1 MPAIRVLFSLT
12 LLRSEMDVLAASFV
26 LLMDARIL
34 AAPEPR
40 ARGGDRD
47 VLVVGEPTADLPI
60 TDSAAMVSRAPV
72 RQQPRV
78 GTDAKVRGSNTN
90 RSNKTKRSKRPL

>member
-1 MPAIRVLFSLT
+1 
-12 LLRSEMDVLAASFV
+12 MDVLAASFV

-60 TDSAAMVSRAPV
+60 TDSTAAAMVSRA
-72 RQQPRV
+72 RV
-78 GTDAKVRGSNTN
+78 LRCVNSQGWGAKAREVLRSN
-90 RSNKTKRSKRPL
+90 RSS

>member
-12 LLRSEMDVLAASFV
+12 LLRSDMDVLAASFV

-60 TDSAAMVSRAPV
+60 TDSAAAAMVSRAPV
-72 RQQPRV
+72 NS
-78 GTDAKVRGSNTN
+78 RGAYQSIGLDLILIDLANYVEI
-90 RSNKTKRSKRPL
+90 

>member
-1 MPAIRVLFSLT
+1 
-12 LLRSEMDVLAASFV
+12 MDVLAASFV

-60 TDSAAMVSRAPV
+60 TDSAAAAMVSPV
-72 RQQPRV
+72 LRCS
-78 GTDAKVRGSNTN
+78 GASTAKGGRES
-90 RSNKTKRSKRPL
+90 